1 LVWKNDWPTIQNARS
16 ISISEN
22 EFVLD
27 ENWILKLS
35 VISREDIGDEYFNNT
50 DPMTAYL
57 DRSNLTDEIRI
68 RFWQLGDVYH
78 PLGMGGRSIK
88 LSDIWINHKIP
99 KRAKEKWPVV
109 EAGGEIIWIP
119 GFQPSHRFRI
129 TESTNDVL
137 FLRVRKNT

>member
-1 LVWKNDWPTIQNARS
+1 
-16 ISISEN
+16 
-22 EFVLD
+22 VLD

-50 DPMTAYL
+50 DPMIAYL

-68 RFWQLGDVYH
+68 RFWQPGDVYH

-137 FLRVRKNT
+137 FLRVRKKT